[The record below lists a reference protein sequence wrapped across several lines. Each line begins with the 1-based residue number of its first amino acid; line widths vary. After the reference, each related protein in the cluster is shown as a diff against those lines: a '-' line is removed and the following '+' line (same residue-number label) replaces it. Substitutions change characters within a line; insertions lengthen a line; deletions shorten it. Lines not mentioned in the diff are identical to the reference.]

1 MPLAILIYIV
11 QFGLIVHV
19 LKTGRQM
26 YWVFILI
33 IAPGIGALAY
43 FIVEILPDLQHNMRA
58 RRALR
63 GVKNT
68 LNPGGDL
75 RRREIEHRLSGSVDA
90 ARHLATELME
100 KGRYGEA
107 IAHFRTALGG
117 IYEHDPDILLGL
129 ATAQFGDGDAA
140 GCKQTLDLLRDKNP
154 DYRSPEGHLLFA
166 RALEALDKLSEAEEE
181 YSTLAGYYPGMEAR
195 VRYAGIL
202 ERLEKTDLARQEYA
216 AILEAAELAPRHFRV
231 AQKKWLAEAKKGATR
246 LG

>member
-33 IAPGIGALAY
+33 IAPGIGGLAY

-68 LNPGGDL
+68 LNPGGEL

-107 IAHFRTALGG
+107 ITHFQTALGG

-140 GCKQTLDLLRDKNP
+140 GCKQTLDLLRDKSP

-166 RALEALDKLSEAEEE
+166 RALEALDELAEAEAE
-181 YSTLAGYYPGMEAR
+181 YTTLVGYYPGMEAR

-216 AILEAAELAPRHFRV
+216 AILEAAELAPQHFRV
-231 AQKKWLAEAKKGATR
+231 AQKKWLAEAKKGAAR